1 MKKKYD
7 YDPYVRSQTLEV
19 VLTETMVLE
28 FLSSQ
33 QTEDETK
40 MITDISLFDFRKY
53 VQKKRNDLPKVLFE
67 KE

>member
-7 YDPYVRSQTLEV
+7 YDPYIRSQTLEV
-19 VLTETMVLE
+19 VITETMVLE

-33 QTEDETK
+33 QTQDETK
-40 MITDISLFDFRKY
+40 LITDISLFDFWKF
-53 VQKKRNDLPKVLFE
+53 VQKKRNELPKVLFE

>member
-19 VLTETMVLE
+19 IITETMVLE
-28 FLSSQ
+28 FLSSKQ
-33 QTEDETK
+33 KEDQTVL
-40 MITDISLFDFRKY
+40 ITELSLFDFWKF
-53 VQKKRNDLPKVLFE
+53 VQDKRNNLPKVLFE